1 MPGEPWDP
9 VERDRRYASCKRAGL
24 RRLLSEGDSW
34 FDYPPHPN
42 IIDFLDG
49 EGIWG
54 IKRFE
59 KSGDTLENIAGEAN
73 LARIANTAQ
82 REKSEA
88 ILLSG
93 GGNDL
98 FTDIPEKP
106 KLRWIWRALNPF
118 DATKSAA
125 EHINQLA
132 WDEKKT
138 ELRRGFVRVIAAFS
152 DCAPIVIHGYDYLT
166 ASGEKVKYDG
176 FRPAGPWILPSMQD
190 RGIIDVNLQ
199 NRILRVLIDDVNE
212 ILAALE
218 RTYPDSVIYV
228 NLRGTLRPGRDWMN
242 EIHPSEDGFHKVEG
256 RLLDALLNRLPAVR
270 QRRRTPP

>member
-1 MPGEPWDP
+1 MSGEPWDP

-24 RRLLSEGDSW
+24 ARLVSEGDSW

-42 IIDFLDG
+42 IIDWLDG
-49 EGIWG
+49 EGLWG

-59 KSGDTLENIAGEAN
+59 KSGDTLENMASDAN
-73 LARIANTAQ
+73 LSRIAATAQ
-82 REKSEA
+82 KEKPDA
-88 ILLSG
+88 ILFSA

-106 KLRWIWRALNPF
+106 KLRWIWRALNPY
-118 DATKSAA
+118 DAQKTAA
-125 EHINQLA
+125 EHVNALA

-138 ELRRGFVRVIAAFS
+138 ELRRGFVRVIAALGEY
-152 DCAPIVIHGYDYLT
+152 APIVMHGYDYLT

-190 RGIIDVNLQ
+190 RGIYDAALQ
-199 NRILRVLIDDVNE
+199 QTILRVLIDDVNQ

-218 RTYPDSVIYV
+218 NTYPDSVIYL
-228 NLRGTLRPGRDWMN
+228 NLRGTLRPGIDWMN
-242 EIHPSEDGFHKVEG
+242 EIHPTEDGFHKIEE
-256 RLLDALLNRLPAVR
+256 RFRDALIERLPAVQQ
-270 QRRRTPP
+270 QRNTQ

>member
-24 RRLLSEGDSW
+24 ARLISEGDSW

-49 EGIWG
+49 EGFWA

-59 KSGDTLENIAGEAN
+59 KSGDTLENIATDAN
-73 LARIANTAQ
+73 LARIAGAAKK
-82 REKSEA
+82 EKPEA
-88 ILLSG
+88 ILLSA

-106 KLRWIWRALNPF
+106 NLRWIWRALRPF
-118 DATKSAA
+118 DPGMTPA
-125 EHINQLA
+125 EHIDRLP

-138 ELRRGFVRVIAAFS
+138 ELRRGFIRVIDALRGY
-152 DCAPIVIHGYDYLT
+152 APILLHGYDYLT
-166 ASGEKVKYDG
+166 ASGETALYDG
-176 FRPAGPWILPSMQD
+176 FRPAGPWILPAMRD
-190 RGIIDVNLQ
+190 RGIDAPILQ
-199 NRILRVLIDDVNE
+199 IAILRVIIDEVNE

-218 RTYPDSVIYV
+218 TTYPDFVIYV
-228 NLRGTLRPGRDWMN
+228 DLRGTLRPGRDWMN
-242 EIHPSEDGFHKVEG
+242 EIHPTEDGFHKIEEIF
-256 RLLDALLNRLPAVR
+256 RDALLHRLPEV
-270 QRRRTPP
+270 QRRRPTG

>member
-24 RRLLSEGDSW
+24 ARLISEGDSW

-49 EGIWG
+49 EGFWA

-59 KSGDTLENIAGEAN
+59 KSGDTLENIATDAN
-73 LARIANTAQ
+73 LSRIASAAKK
-82 REKSEA
+82 EKPEA
-88 ILLSG
+88 ILLSA

-106 KLRWIWRALNPF
+106 NLRWIWRALRPF
-118 DATKSAA
+118 DPGMTPA
-125 EHINQLA
+125 EHIDRLP

-138 ELRRGFVRVIAAFS
+138 ELRRGFIRVIDALRGY
-152 DCAPIVIHGYDYLT
+152 APILLHGYDYLT
-166 ASGEKVKYDG
+166 ASGETALYDG
-176 FRPAGPWILPSMQD
+176 FRPAGPWILPAMRE
-190 RGIIDVNLQ
+190 RGIDAPNLQ
-199 NRILRVLIDDVNE
+199 IAILRVIIDEVNE

-218 RTYPDSVIYV
+218 TTYPDFVIYV
-228 NLRGTLRPGRDWMN
+228 DLRGTLRPGRDWMN
-242 EIHPSEDGFHKVEG
+242 EIHPTEDGFHKVEEIF
-256 RLLDALLNRLPAVR
+256 RDALLNRLPDV
-270 QRRRTPP
+270 QLRRRT